1 LGRFKGQVNSAPQ
14 LLGVMRQSD
23 AVQTLFARHEHYLH
37 LRCAQN
43 RKDASCDAD
52 HALESDVDAKTA
64 FLGPEILAIPEDR
77 LNAFF
82 HQEPAL
88 AAYRFTLSGI
98 RRDAPHLLS
107 GPEQSL
113 LDQFQPQIA
122 DWQYDLYQQIVAG
135 ISFGTVKT
143 KSGEFDVVR
152 QRNLIAADP
161 DGRVREEG
169 FKRRFAGF
177 AGQRDLLAFALI
189 QTVRAQNLLARTHH
203 YADAPARKYQSL
215 DFKPEDTPAF
225 GIEYRK

>member
-1 LGRFKGQVNSAPQ
+1 
-14 LLGVMRQSD
+14 MRQSD

-122 DWQYDLYQQIVAG
+122 DWQYDLYQQIVAQIERDATRIATDRG
-135 ISFGTVKT
+135 LSIVFVNIWAAAGGYDMTNQVIS
-143 KSGEFDVVR
+143 D
-152 QRNLIAADP
+152 
-161 DGRVREEG
+161 
-169 FKRRFAGF
+169 
-177 AGQRDLLAFALI
+177 
-189 QTVRAQNLLARTHH
+189 
-203 YADAPARKYQSL
+203 
-215 DFKPEDTPAF
+215 
-225 GIEYRK
+225 IESQHE